1 MNVNNWLKYGEQELR
16 GSDIR
21 FDCLHVAIL
30 SFFYNLFRFA
40 HITVKVMDIVT
51 LVLFLFLGF
60 RAKGKKVCLD
70 SFLYRGVANMVIAIR
85 YYMFSWLFLVYSGA
99 DPGIVSSIY
108 TILFI
113 ALSVCYGCLTKR
125 NVSKNVF
132 SGDHKSHAGWAGL
145 LGATLS
151 VSLCPILFA
160 NVTQNGAYIIIAVC
174 TLFLGAAMHCAI
186 VSLFKFAFL
195 LKQNHKSEIKPV

>member
-21 FDCLHVAIL
+21 FDCLHFAIL

-70 SFLYRGVANMVIAIR
+70 SFLYRGVANMAIAIR

-99 DPGIVSSIY
+99 DPGIISAIY

-113 ALSVCYGCLTKR
+113 ALSIWYGWLTKR

-132 SGDHKSHAGWAGL
+132 SGEHKSSTGWAGS

-151 VSLCPILFA
+151 VSLCPFLFS
-160 NVTQNGAYIIIAVC
+160 NVKQNSAYIIIAIC
-174 TLFLGAAMHCAI
+174 TLFLGAVMQCAI
-186 VSLFKFAFL
+186 ISLFKFAFL
-195 LKQNHKSEIKPV
+195 LKQNHKSKITQK